1 MSSKNIILNS
11 LKESFLM
18 IWRNKSLFFLL
29 FVLQIIFSGAFGFI
43 NLTYQTRILENANAM
58 SDYLANQDLD
68 ELSVTQNLLAQKDIL
83 GDDPGAIDRH
93 FSEIVKN
100 FKIYLAYTFLLLVVF
115 LSIVWSLTNKF
126 LRKINFNKLKTIFLK
141 NLLVS
146 AVFLFFIF
154 SFFYSILNIS
164 FTEAAT
170 QGLDLFKKYI
180 PVLIFAIVLVYF
192 MFISLSLTYKTGLK
206 DIIPRTIKIGLK
218 KAHYIIAVYVIN
230 TIMIYISM
238 FLMHYFIEINILIQL
253 VAVLLFILTFI
264 FARIFMMNVVDKLE
278 I

>member
-1 MSSKNIILNS
+1 MPSKNIILNS

-29 FVLQIIFSGAFGFI
+29 FVLQIIFSVTFGFI

-68 ELSVTQNLLAQKDIL
+68 EVSVTQNLLAQKDIL
-83 GDDPGAIDRH
+83 GDDPGAIDRY
-93 FSEIVKN
+93 FNEIVN
-100 FKIYLAYTFLLLVVF
+100 DFKIYIAYTFILLVVF

-126 LRKINFNKLKTIFLK
+126 LRKIDFNKLKTIFLK

-164 FTEAAT
+164 FAEAAT

-180 PVLIFAIVLVYF
+180 PVLIFSIVLVYF
-192 MFISLSLTYKTGLK
+192 MFISLSLTYKTRLK

-218 KAHYIIAVYVIN
+218 KAHYIAAVYFIN
-230 TIMIYISM
+230 ISIIYISM
-238 FLMHYFIEINILIQL
+238 ILLYYFIEINIL
-253 VAVLLFILTFI
+253 
-264 FARIFMMNVVDKLE
+264 
-278 I
+278 